1 LSNEAADKQNKQ
13 KEIFS
18 TTLPIEV
25 IEKMEEIIFQ
35 MRKKLPRENRKRLNK
50 TKLCEFIFESVFSD
64 YDENKNDSFLV
75 KIFNRWE
82 QISKNITPNS

>member
-1 LSNEAADKQNKQ
+1 LSNEAVNKQ
-13 KEIFS
+13 REIFS
-18 TTLPIEV
+18 TMLPIEV

-35 MRKKLPRENRKRLNK
+35 MRKNLPRENRRKLTK

-75 KIFNRWE
+75 KIFNEWE
-82 QISKNITPNS
+82 QISKT

>member
-1 LSNEAADKQNKQ
+1 LNNEAADKQNKQ

>member
-1 LSNEAADKQNKQ
+1 LSNEAANKQNKQ

-18 TTLPIEV
+18 TILPIEV

-35 MRKKLPRENRKRLNK
+35 MRKKLPRESRRKLTK
-50 TKLCEFIFESVFSD
+50 TKLCELVFESVFSD